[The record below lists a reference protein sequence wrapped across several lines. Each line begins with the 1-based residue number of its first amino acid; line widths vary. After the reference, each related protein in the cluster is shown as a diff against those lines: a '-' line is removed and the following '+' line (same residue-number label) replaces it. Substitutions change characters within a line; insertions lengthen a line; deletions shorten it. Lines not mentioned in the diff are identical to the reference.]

1 MENKE
6 YFSKLLSMKLMSENQ
21 KLKNQIEK

>member
-6 YFSKLLSMKLMSENQ
+6 YFSKLLSKKLMSENQ